1 MTSKATKALRGL
13 KTLQADEIGVL
24 KSMKASEMSSD
35 IRCQNHAAKEALRKQ
50 VNIWYQDQHDAVRKL
65 SQNQQ
70 QAFSKLIKFQNEK
83 RKIQR
88 QSYIQKQR
96 AIQQTLRE
104 QAIKDREAAAR
115 KFLESTIKKGKKKI
129 VERQKEKME
138 MKLGDIEEN
147 EEEAIDVGDG
157 SNAKTLVSDES
168 VDEGYK
174 MVEENRDKPKTEIQG
189 DLPGRESVDSGIVT
203 HSLNS
208 QNSFA
213 KIAEKLPHDQLIV
226 SEDFASKRDRK
237 VTFVEDETG
246 EERKLVHNKIN
257 DVMTTPLSI
266 SHHRVTVIDG
276 ETGHVEILP
285 RQKTR
290 VVDESAFLRKRV
302 GDMSL
307 RSNRIPDI
315 HRAHLRPST
324 SERKG
329 QDGFDDEDAVAMPT
343 RTDSDLDRIKAI
355 ARENGNS
362 HFHNADDTVTLSR
375 MNTTSSILPPI
386 SEDAQISIQADE
398 TQNRLRVIDQTGK
411 TDHVGSDNSA
421 VDTSPAKSLLSSVG
435 DELYDQSVNGSDEE
449 EVLASGDDDDDDD
462 AVRRDKIREK
472 RMRERRK
479 LEDDMHKYHV
489 GIANRTFK
497 VPQYEVPPVPRVPV
511 YTRNSVGSLV
521 ASEKTV
527 KLASEDFKLP
537 SRRQEYLIKKALE
550 WEEARKEVRE
560 KKLREFLAKMKNS
573 EQSIPAKNDLTKLA
587 KRREP
592 FQTQKRD
599 SISHNTMKSTI
610 FGRALVTGS
619 RYTGETTDVNDL
631 RNCRY
636 IRQTSIDTTSS
647 SSVDESYEMR
657 RRKRALDKVSSWGSL
672 GAPHGGSSRT
682 KKRTSR
688 PYVSL

>member
-1 MTSKATKALRGL
+1 M
-13 KTLQADEIGVL
+13 V
-24 KSMKASEMSSD
+24 
-35 IRCQNHAAKEALRKQ
+35 QNVNHENVSHA
-50 VNIWYQDQHDAVRKL
+50 
-65 SQNQQ
+65 
-70 QAFSKLIKFQNEK
+70 FQEK
-83 RKIQR
+83 RFRLSI
-88 QSYIQKQR
+88 
-96 AIQQTLRE
+96 TLIIMLYSL
-104 QAIKDREAAAR
+104 Q
-115 KFLESTIKKGKKKI
+115 
-129 VERQKEKME
+129 EKME
-138 MKLGDIEEN
+138 VKLGDIEEN
-147 EEEAIDVGDG
+147 EGEAIDVGDG
-157 SNAKTLVSDES
+157 SNTKPLASDES

-174 MVEENRDKPKTEIQG
+174 IVEENREKLKAEIQG

-226 SEDFASKRDRK
+226 SEDFVSKRERK

-246 EERKLVHNKIN
+246 EEGKLVDNKIN
-257 DVMTTPLSI
+257 DVITTPRSI

-329 QDGFDDEDAVAMPT
+329 QDGDDDEDAVAMPT

-386 SEDAQISIQADE
+386 SEDAQISIRADE
-398 TQNRLRVIDQTGK
+398 AQNRLRVIDQTGK

-449 EVLASGDDDDDDD
+449 EVLASGDDDGYND
-462 AVRRDKIREK
+462 AARRDKIREK

-497 VPQYEVPPVPRVPV
+497 VPQYEV
-511 YTRNSVGSLV
+511 
-521 ASEKTV
+521 
-527 KLASEDFKLP
+527 
-537 SRRQEYLIKKALE
+537 
-550 WEEARKEVRE
+550 
-560 KKLREFLAKMKNS
+560 
-573 EQSIPAKNDLTKLA
+573 
-587 KRREP
+587 
-592 FQTQKRD
+592 
-599 SISHNTMKSTI
+599 
-610 FGRALVTGS
+610 
-619 RYTGETTDVNDL
+619 
-631 RNCRY
+631 
-636 IRQTSIDTTSS
+636 SS
-647 SSVDESYEMR
+647 CF
-657 RRKRALDKVSSWGSL
+657 
-672 GAPHGGSSRT
+672 PI
-682 KKRTSR
+682 
-688 PYVSL
+688 